1 MMASSRAASKQPSN
15 TCPLTGSSDAARL
28 QPTHSSGSPKSQRP
42 FRSARLPPPLQP
54 QMLRQLTMSV
64 NPARP
69 DQPLPLGMA
78 VPVCAI
84 PVTRPPRRRHTPK
97 LQFPLAP
104 GSCELPPSRRR
115 RQRRSGSGI
124 RGQALPPALPGGS
137 AIGVEASQ
145 RAEAVLVARA
155 VVTWHQR
162 ATLTRATH
170 LPAMLGRGDTTD
182 GRAYTIEGSS
192 TELGYFLCNIPADEN
207 VSAATAKIPRAHV
220 VAAPGC
226 QNSSLVVRLP
236 QGRHGAHPQPAHRI
250 TDLTI
255 ACRARNNGTSPRA
268 RSPTLTTRPTAPT
281 AVYRRSYASH
291 ECCHLRDSPVTS
303 CSSPTSTPIFTR
315 FSPMQRPSFPSGY
328 M

>member
-1 MMASSRAASKQPSN
+1 MASHEPPRSSRATHVLSRD
-15 TCPLTGSSDAARL
+15 PLTLPVSSQPIPPARKTPNTL
-28 QPTHSSGSPKSQRP
+28 PQRP
-42 FRSARLPPPLQP
+42 SPTSPPAPNAPAIDDDREPCAPRSATPAVDGRSWVRHSRHSPTPPPPHAQ
-54 QMLRQLTMSV
+54 TSI
-64 NPARP
+64 PAR
-69 DQPLPLGMA
+69 
-78 VPVCAI
+78 
-84 PVTRPPRRRHTPK
+84 
-97 LQFPLAP
+97 
-104 GSCELPPSRRR
+104 SRRLWVAAFTSKAPTSFWFR
-115 RQRRSGSGI
+115 YSGSG
-124 RGQALPPALPGGS
+124 AATCTPGGS
-137 AIGVEASQ
+137 AIGVKASQ

-170 LPAMLGRGDTTD
+170 LPAMLGHGDTTD

-268 RSPTLTTRPTAPT
+268 RSP
-281 AVYRRSYASH
+281 Y
-291 ECCHLRDSPVTS
+291 
-303 CSSPTSTPIFTR
+303 
-315 FSPMQRPSFPSGY
+315 
-328 M
+328 

>member
-1 MMASSRAASKQPSN
+1 MNTARTSTSTGVCWPAVRHPDPSCVGLDAVDDG
-15 TCPLTGSSDAARL
+15 TSAAARGNGMRGQGCAVL
-28 QPTHSSGSPKSQRP
+28 FTNPFLRLAKSQTP

-69 DQPLPLGMA
+69 DQPLPLWMA
-78 VPVCAI
+78 VPGCAI

-104 GSCELPPSRRR
+104 GSC
-115 RQRRSGSGI
+115 I

-170 LPAMLGRGDTTD
+170 LPAMLGHGDTTD

-268 RSPTLTTRPTAPT
+268 RSP
-281 AVYRRSYASH
+281 Y
-291 ECCHLRDSPVTS
+291 
-303 CSSPTSTPIFTR
+303 
-315 FSPMQRPSFPSGY
+315 
-328 M
+328 

>member
-1 MMASSRAASKQPSN
+1 MASHEPPRSSRATHVLSRG
-15 TCPLTGSSDAARL
+15 PLTLPVSS
-28 QPTHSSGSPKSQRP
+28 QPIPPVRKSQTP

-54 QMLRQLTMSV
+54 QMLRQLTMTV

-69 DQPLPLGMA
+69 DQPLPLWMA
-78 VPVCAI
+78 VPGCAI
-84 PVTRPPRRRHTPK
+84 PVTRPPRRRHTPY

-104 GSCELPPSRRR
+104 AAASRPFTSKGPTSFWLRY
-115 RQRRSGSGI
+115 SGSG
-124 RGQALPPALPGGS
+124 AATCTPGGS
-137 AIGVEASQ
+137 AIGVKASQ

-255 ACRARNNGTSPRA
+255 ACRACNNGTSPRA
-268 RSPTLTTRPTAPT
+268 RSP
-281 AVYRRSYASH
+281 Y
-291 ECCHLRDSPVTS
+291 
-303 CSSPTSTPIFTR
+303 
-315 FSPMQRPSFPSGY
+315 
-328 M
+328 